1 MKYLGIK
8 LDNLSTRI
16 PVHRHGSKL
25 WFHFNGKNHC
35 YEIPNR
41 ASGDQENAEAAKGI
55 FKASMPGKIM
65 KVFIEKGQEVKQ
77 GQVLMVMEA
86 MKMEYAMEAS
96 FDGTVIE
103 LNHSA
108 GDQVSLGDLL
118 VRIEKQ
124 EG

>member
-1 MKYLGIK
+1 
-8 LDNLSTRI
+8 
-16 PVHRHGSKL
+16 
-25 WFHFNGKNHC
+25 
-35 YEIPNR
+35 
-41 ASGDQENAEAAKGI
+41 
-55 FKASMPGKIM
+55 M
-65 KVFIEKGQEVKQ
+65 KVFVEKGQEVKQ

-96 FDGTVIE
+96 FDGKVIE

-118 VRIEKQ
+118 VQIEKQ